1 MEQMHVEKEQKKAE
15 EEQKKAQ
22 EMEVGFTYH
31 ILVNVS

>member
-1 MEQMHVEKEQKKAE
+1 MEQMHVEQEQKKAE

-22 EMEVGFTYH
+22 EMEVGFTCH